1 MRICI
6 VSQNVSP
13 GILTFRRDLISQLVA
28 LGHEVYAFA
37 IDYTEGTCDAVRNLG
52 ATPVSYTLNKA
63 GLNPILDV
71 VDTIKL
77 YYRFKEIN
85 ADVVLSSF
93 VKPSIYA
100 SLAASIARVPRRIAM
115 LEGLGY
121 IHTEGLEGSKFK
133 KKNLR
138 AIHGVLCSF
147 GYYFADSV
155 IFLNHDDPKD
165 LKKLAYIPQRK
176 IKVLGAIGL
185 KLEDFPFSP
194 VSEPMP
200 LRFIFVGRLLK
211 EKGIR
216 EFIDASR
223 IVLKTTKNVEFI
235 ILGGIDPSNPSSLS
249 QQQLDNILCEN
260 ILTYPGHVTNV
271 LDWLAASH
279 VFVLPSYREGF
290 PRSTQEAM
298 AIGRAIITTD
308 VPGCRDTVIN
318 EVNGYLSR
326 PQSAD
331 DLAEKMLKFVTDRS
345 LAQSMGLESYNI
357 AKSKFNVDDV
367 NSRLIDILMN

>member
-133 KKNLR
+133 KKILR